1 MKHIYSSIDIGS
13 DTIKIV
19 VCELYNNKINLLA
32 ATSTKSKGIKKGL
45 ITNVEEATISIKNAL
60 DDIESMLG
68 VKIKKIL
75 ASVPSY
81 FADFD
86 FVKSSITTK
95 NEDKTVTDQDILDL
109 LQQAA
114 ANKENPN
121 KETVAVLPI
130 DFKADEKTIQANLVG
145 TLCNEL
151 TMRAILVNTPRKNI
165 YSVLSIL
172 ENIGVEVV
180 DISINSIGDIHT
192 FKNKEIDKQ
201 LGVIINIGGETT
213 TVSLYNKG
221 IIVKSTII
229 GMGGNHISN
238 DISYIYKV
246 STNVADKIKEKFAL
260 SYKRYANPND
270 FFEAETTYNE
280 IIKINQFEV
289 SEIVM
294 RRVEEIL
301 NLAKKEINILTN
313 KDLQF
318 IIVTGGTSEL
328 EDFQYMLDDVF
339 NKQAS
344 VGKIK
349 LMGIRD
355 NKYSS
360 ALGNILYFINKL
372 RLKSKNYTMF
382 NENDIENIS
391 TVKKN
396 IVSRESMLGK
406 VFGYFFG
413 E

>member
-45 ITNVEEATISIKNAL
+45 ITDVEEATISIKNAIS
-60 DDIESMLG
+60 DIESMLG

-86 FVKSSITTK
+86 FVKSEITTT
-95 NEDKTVTDQDILDL
+95 NEEKTVTDQDVFDL
-109 LQQAA
+109 LHKAA
-114 ANKENPN
+114 ANKENQS

-130 DFKADEKTIQANLVG
+130 DFKSDDKLTTSNLVG
-145 TLCNEL
+145 ISCDKLS
-151 TMRAILVNTPRKNI
+151 MRAILVNTPRKNI
-165 YSVLSIL
+165 FSVLSIL
-172 ENIGVEVV
+172 ENIGIEVV

-201 LGVIINIGGETT
+201 LGVIINIGSETT

-221 IIVKSTII
+221 IVVKSSII
-229 GMGGNHISN
+229 GMGGNHINN
-238 DISYIYKV
+238 DISYIYKI
-246 STNVADKIKEKFAL
+246 SNENANKIKEKFAL
-260 SYKRYANPND
+260 SYKRYANPSD
-270 FFEAETTYNE
+270 FYEVETTYNE
-280 IIKINQFEV
+280 IIRVNQFEI

-313 KDLQF
+313 KDLEF
-318 IIVTGGTSEL
+318 IIVTGGTSNL
-328 EDFQYMLDDVF
+328 EDFQFILDDVF
-339 NKQAS
+339 SKQAS

-355 NKYSS
+355 NRYSS
-360 ALGNILYFINKL
+360 ALGNILYFISKL
-372 RLKSKNYTMF
+372 RLKAKNYTMF
-382 NENDIENIS
+382 SDADIENIS
-391 TVKKN
+391 TVKKS
-396 IVSRESMLGK
+396 IVSNESMLGK